1 MIFERILVE
10 FSLSAII
17 NVFWEPL
24 ENDMEKSTLILSNS
38 LKSLSY
44 WFEFLPFLRN
54 PLTNTT
60 SSSNHIPLWKES
72 VSPLFSNIKYS
83 TQTSNFL
90 LCHIPE
96 ELAWSIVSPFPWILP
111 SPYCFLLLCQL
122 LPLQKLPSPWLPLK
136 LYIFY
141 ASFNRKVLERS
152 FKTQWIS
159 APLSYSWTHDHSTED
174 VYMKVI
180 NACLITKT
188 NSSAFWYTNPLT
200 R

>member
-1 MIFERILVE
+1 MK
-10 FSLSAII
+10 
-17 NVFWEPL
+17 
-24 ENDMEKSTLILSNS
+24 KSTVILSNS

-44 WFEFLPFLRN
+44 LFEFLPFLCN

-60 SSSNHIPLWKES
+60 SSSIHIPLWKES
-72 VSPLFSNIKYS
+72 VSPLFSNIKSS
-83 TQTSNFL
+83 TQTSYFL

-96 ELAWSIVSPFPWILP
+96 DLAWSLVSPSPWILP
-111 SPYCFLLLCQL
+111 FPYCFLLLCL
-122 LPLQKLPSPWLPLK
+122 LPHLQKLPSPWLPLK

-141 ASFNRKVLERS
+141 SSFNRKVLERS

-188 NSSAFWYTNPLT
+188 NSLAFWYTNLLT